1 MLTGYATK
9 RCLHCGKTGFINV
22 DEDELF
28 NYLRGEYAQ
37 NAFKNL
43 SAPLREQII
52 SGTHPECWEAMFAG
66 VDDEY

>member
-9 RCLHCGKTGFINV
+9 KCLHCGKSGFINV

-28 NYLRGEYAQ
+28 DYLKGSRAQ
-37 NAFKNL
+37 DAFKNL

-52 SGTHPECWEAMFAG
+52 SGTHPECWEEMWAG
-66 VDDEY
+66 VDS